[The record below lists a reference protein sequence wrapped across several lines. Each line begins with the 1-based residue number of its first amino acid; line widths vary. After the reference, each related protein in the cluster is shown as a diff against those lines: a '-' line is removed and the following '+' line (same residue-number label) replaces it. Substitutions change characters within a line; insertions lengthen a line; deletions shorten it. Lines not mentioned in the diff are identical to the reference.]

1 MKRTET
7 CNCNIIHQ
15 NVVAHVT
22 EEMISQETISDISS
36 LFKILGDPTRVKIVW
51 ALEQHELCVC
61 DIAAVLNMTK
71 SAISH
76 QLALLR
82 KNNIVKTRREGKQ
95 VFYSLDDEHVT
106 CIIEMAK
113 THVCHSHSSTQ
124 QE

>member
-1 MKRTET
+1 MKKNET
-7 CNCNIIHQ
+7 CNCNIIHHD
-15 NVVAHVT
+15 VVAHVKK
-22 EEMISQETISDISS
+22 EMVSLETISHISA

-61 DIAAVLNMTK
+61 DIAATLDMTK

-82 KNNIVKTRREGKQ
+82 KHNIVKTRREGKQ

-106 CIIEMAK
+106 LIIEMAQ
-113 THVCHSHSSTQ
+113 THVTHSHS
-124 QE
+124 

>member
-1 MKRTET
+1 MKKNET
-7 CNCNIIHQ
+7 CNCNIIHED
-15 NVVAHVT
+15 VVAAVM
-22 EEMISQETISDISS
+22 EEMISPETITSIST

-61 DIAAVLNMTK
+61 DIAATLDMTK

-82 KNNIVKTRREGKQ
+82 KHNIVKTRREGKQ

-106 CIIEMAK
+106 SIIEMAK
-113 THVCHSHSSTQ
+113 THVCHSC
-124 QE
+124 

>member
-1 MKRTET
+1 MKKTET

-15 NVVAHVT
+15 DVVDNVT
-22 EEMISQETISDISS
+22 TEMISPQIISDISA

-61 DIAAVLNMTK
+61 DIASVLNMTK
-71 SAISH
+71 SATSH

-82 KNNIVKTRREGKQ
+82 NNNIVKTRREGKQ

-106 CIIEMAK
+106 SIIEMAK
-113 THVCHSHSSTQ
+113 THVCHTHPDK
-124 QE
+124 

>member
-1 MKRTET
+1 MNQTEI
-7 CNCNIIHQ
+7 CNCDVIHEDVVNIVKQ
-15 NVVAHVT
+15 
-22 EEMISQETISDISS
+22 EMITPDTIANVSA

-61 DIAAVLNMTK
+61 DIASTLDMTK

-82 KNNIVKTRREGKQ
+82 KHNLVKTRREGKQ

-106 CIIEMAK
+106 LIIEMAK
-113 THVCHSHSSTQ
+113 THVCHTQ
-124 QE
+124 SPN

>member
-1 MKRTET
+1 MKKTET

-15 NVVAHVT
+15 DVVDGVT
-22 EEMISQETISDISS
+22 EGMISPQIISNISA

-61 DIAAVLNMTK
+61 DIASVLNMTK
-71 SAISH
+71 SATSH

-82 KNNIVKTRREGKQ
+82 NNNIVKTRREGKQ

-106 CIIEMAK
+106 SIIELAK
-113 THVCHSHSSTQ
+113 THVCHTHS
-124 QE
+124 EE

>member
-1 MKRTET
+1 MKKTET
-7 CNCNIIHQ
+7 CNCNIIHED
-15 NVVAHVT
+15 VVASVIS
-22 EEMISQETISDISS
+22 EMISPETITDISA

-51 ALEQHELCVC
+51 ALELHELCVC
-61 DIAAVLNMTK
+61 DIAATLNMTK

-106 CIIEMAK
+106 AIIEMAK
-113 THVCHSHSSTQ
+113 THVCHSHKAD
-124 QE
+124 

>member
-1 MKRTET
+1 MKKTET

-15 NVVAHVT
+15 DVVDGVT
-22 EEMISQETISDISS
+22 KGMISPQIISNISA

-61 DIAAVLNMTK
+61 DIASVLNMTK
-71 SAISH
+71 SATSH

-82 KNNIVKTRREGKQ
+82 NNNIVKTRREGKQ

-106 CIIEMAK
+106 SIIELAK
-113 THVCHSHSSTQ
+113 THVCHTHS
-124 QE
+124 EE